1 MKPNTV
7 LHILLILNLLFIS
20 PSAMSIMSGKRVLV
34 TGGGRGIGR
43 AIAQICAR
51 EGAQVA
57 ICSRTESQ
65 LEETASTV
73 SPHSM
78 DTYVADLTNEEQVD
92 SMVKSIVQKWGGID
106 VLINNAGRGQKKG
119 PAYTLKAEDLSS
131 LLHLNVVAVHIVTSS
146 VLQQSM
152 LENENPSRIINV
164 SSKAGKVGLPNNSF
178 YVTSKFALEGYSAAI
193 AEELKDK
200 NIIVN
205 TISPGMVN
213 TESFPKPEGKKG
225 VRTAESIKDGLLLL
239 MQTEKTGHYLHVD
252 ELDEARQKG
261 FDGDVALKDINEAKF
276 QL

>member
-1 MKPNTV
+1 
-7 LHILLILNLLFIS
+7 
-20 PSAMSIMSGKRVLV
+20 MSSMSGKRVLV

-43 AIAQICAR
+43 AIAQILAR

-57 ICSRTESQ
+57 ICSRTKSQ
-65 LEETASTV
+65 LDVTAFSV

-78 DTYVADLTNEEQVD
+78 DTYVADLTNEGQVD

-106 VLINNAGRGQKKG
+106 VLVNNAGKGQKKG

-146 VLQQSM
+146 VLKHSM
-152 LENENPSRIINV
+152 LENTNPSRIINV
-164 SSKAGKVGLPNNSF
+164 SSKAGKIGIPNNSF
-178 YVTSKFALEGYSAAI
+178 YVTSKFALEGYSATL
-193 AEELKDK
+193 AEELKHK

-213 TESFPKPEGKKG
+213 TESFPKPEGKRG
-225 VRTAESIKDGLLLL
+225 VRTAESVKDGLLLL

-252 ELDEARQKG
+252 ELDEVRKNG
-261 FDGDVALKDINEAKF
+261 SDDDVALKHINEATF
-276 QL
+276 EVSTN